1 VSSSLQAE
9 PGRREAGIVF
19 AVAAVQFVNV
29 LDFVMVTPLGPFFAP
44 GLGIPLSH
52 LGYVSASY
60 TAAASVA
67 GLVGALVLDRFDRRS
82 ALAVCMFGLGAAT
95 LLGGAATGMGPLL
108 ATRVLAGLFGGP
120 ATSLSYAIVADA
132 VPEARRGRAMGV
144 VMSAFSVAS
153 VLGIP
158 AGLLAAEWGGWRA
171 PFVGLGA
178 LGLAVTAAS
187 WALLPPLRAHLQ
199 GGVHPSAL
207 GGVRQLA
214 ARPLVRWSWAM
225 TATLMLAG
233 FSVIP
238 NLPAYLTGNLHV
250 PPSQFKLLYAA
261 SGVGTFLVLRLAGRW
276 VDRAGSLR
284 VMTFASPV
292 LATAL
297 ALFVIFPVRALPP
310 QLLFV
315 SFVWAL
321 AFRNV
326 AHGTLASRVPRP
338 AERAAFQSIQ
348 SAVQHAA
355 SAAGGILSAAFLS
368 TSPDG
373 ALLGMGAVGAFSA
386 ALTLG
391 LPLLVA
397 RVERGLA
404 SAQAP
409 AH

>member
-1 VSSSLQAE
+1 VNILPQAE
-9 PGRREAGIVF
+9 PSRREAGIVF
-19 AVAAVQFVNV
+19 AVAAVQFINV

-44 GLGIPLSH
+44 GLGIPPSQ

-60 TAAASVA
+60 TAAASLA
-67 GLVGALVLDRFDRRS
+67 GLVGAVVLDRFDRRS
-82 ALAVCMFGLGAAT
+82 ALAVCMLGLGSAT
-95 LLGGAATGMGPLL
+95 LLGGVATGFGSLL

-120 ATSLSYAIVADA
+120 ATSLAYAIVADA
-132 VPEARRGRAMGV
+132 VPEARRGRALGA

-171 PFVGLGA
+171 PFLGLGA

-187 WALLPPLRAHLQ
+187 WALLPPLRGHLQ
-199 GGVHPSAL
+199 DGARPAAL
-207 GGVRQLA
+207 GSVRQLA

-225 TATLMLAG
+225 TATVMLAG

-238 NLPAYLTGNLHV
+238 NLPAFLTGNLGV
-250 PPSQFKLLYAA
+250 APAQFKLLYVA
-261 SGVGTFLVLRLAGRW
+261 SGLGTFGVLRLAGPW

-292 LATAL
+292 LATVL
-297 ALFVIFPVRALPP
+297 ALLVIFPVPALPP
-310 QLLFV
+310 QALFV

-348 SAVQHAA
+348 SAVQNAA
-355 SAAGGILSAAFLS
+355 SAVGGVLSAAVLS
-368 TSPDG
+368 TAPGG
-373 ALLGMGAVGAFSA
+373 ALVGMAGVGAFSA

-397 RVERGLA
+397 RVERGLS

>member
-1 VSSSLQAE
+1 MDTPPQAE
-9 PGRREAGIVF
+9 PGRREAGIVL
-19 AVAAVQFVNV
+19 AVAAVQFINV

-44 GLGIPLSH
+44 GLGIPPSQ

-67 GLVGALVLDRFDRRS
+67 GLVGAVVLDRFDRRS
-82 ALAVCMFGLGAAT
+82 ALALCMLGLAAAT
-95 LLGGAATGMGPLL
+95 LLGGVASGLGSLL

-132 VPEARRGRAMGV
+132 VPESRRGRAMGV

-178 LGLAVTAAS
+178 LGLAVTAAT
-187 WALLPPLRAHLQ
+187 WAVLPPLRSHLE
-199 GGVHPSAL
+199 GGPRPPAL
-207 GGVRQLA
+207 ASVRQLA

-225 TATLMLAG
+225 TATVMLAG

-238 NLPAYLTGNLHV
+238 NLPAYLTGNLDV
-250 PPSQFKLLYAA
+250 PAAHFKLLYAA

-284 VMTFASPV
+284 VMTYASPV
-292 LATAL
+292 LAAAL
-297 ALFVIFPVRALPP
+297 GLFVIFPVRALPP
-310 QLLFV
+310 QVLFV
-315 SFVWAL
+315 SFLWAL

-326 AHGTLASRVPRP
+326 AHGTLASKVPRP

-355 SAAGGILSAAFLS
+355 SAAGGILSAAVLS
-368 TSPDG
+368 TTPDG
-373 ALLGMGAVGAFSA
+373 ALVGMVGVGAFSA

-397 RVERGLA
+397 RVERGLS
-404 SAQAP
+404 SAQAA